1 MVLMVIGLDHVSIL
15 VADLTKAT
23 AFYEGVLQLKRLPR
37 PDLGFD
43 GAWLS
48 LGAGQSL
55 HLMCLPNPDMITGRV
70 AHAGRDRHIALRV
83 VQLEDIKAA
92 LTQANISFTH
102 SQSGRNS
109 IFCRDADGNGI
120 EFLA

>member
-1 MVLMVIGLDHVSIL
+1 MVLMVIGLDHVSIF

-23 AFYEGVLQLKRLPR
+23 AFYEGVLRLKRLPR

-43 GAWLS
+43 GVWLS
-48 LGAGQSL
+48 LQAGQTL
-55 HLMCLPNPDMITGRV
+55 HLMCLPNPDITTGRV

-83 VQLEDIKAA
+83 ARLEDIKAA
-92 LTQANISFTH
+92 LTQANIVFTQ